1 LLPQSLIDGF
11 LKWNKLENGH
21 ACFHIMPPHECNF
34 NQENT
39 KEEIRK
45 IRKILRTWLDF
56 GGILEPMI
64 FQLFLDI
71 YLVPFFP
78 RKSFI

>member
-1 LLPQSLIDGF
+1 MIIQKRTS
-11 LKWNKLENGH
+11 
-21 ACFHIMPPHECNF
+21 
-34 NQENT
+34 NQIWLHL

-45 IRKILRTWLDF
+45 IRKILRTWLYF

-64 FQLFLDI
+64 FQFFLDI

>member
-1 LLPQSLIDGF
+1 MLFFFFFYKICEVGGLVIIQKRTS
-11 LKWNKLENGH
+11 
-21 ACFHIMPPHECNF
+21 
-34 NQENT
+34 NQIWLHL
-39 KEEIRK
+39 KEE
-45 IRKILRTWLDF
+45 IRKILRTWLYF
-56 GGILEPMI
+56 GGMLEPMI

>member
-1 LLPQSLIDGF
+1 VIIQKRTS
-11 LKWNKLENGH
+11 
-21 ACFHIMPPHECNF
+21 
-34 NQENT
+34 NQIWLHL
-39 KEEIRK
+39 KEE
-45 IRKILRTWLDF
+45 IRKILRTWLYF
-56 GGILEPMI
+56 GGMLEPMI